1 MATSTIP
8 AVKAALVAAF
18 QARPALSGVQV
29 TWGVPHD
36 AIAREWICVGDVEGR
51 QDSAA
56 IGQQRRDEEYTVLVV
71 VNVVRP
77 SLESAQAT
85 AERCFALVAEVEQ
98 ALRPLTAPP
107 LGVADL
113 IWAFVTKTDLTETF
127 DTDQRTARATV
138 HVACRARI

>member
-8 AVKAALVAAF
+8 AVKAAIVSAI
-18 QARPALSGVQV
+18 QARPALAGVQV
-29 TWGVPHD
+29 TWGIPHD
-36 AIAREWICVGDVEGR
+36 AISREWICVGDVIGS

-56 IGQQRRDEEYTVLVV
+56 IGQQRRDESYTVQVI

-77 SLESAQAT
+77 SLEPARDVS
-85 AERCFALVAEVEQ
+85 ERCFVLVAEIEQ
-98 ALRPLTAPP
+98 ALRPLSAPP

-113 IWAFVTKTDLTETF
+113 IWALVEKTDLTETF

-138 HVACRARI
+138 HIACRARI